1 MEAKPDTDDIRRLCR
16 TRTEELE
23 GFIDG
28 LFGDAELMDLP
39 ERANEALDNLGK
51 IYAMTR
57 GIIDLLERESR
68 RQRGTLG
75 ESSRTLG
82 SSHTSQRKNCTQ

>member
-39 ERANEALDNLGK
+39 EWANEALDNLGQ
-51 IYAMTR
+51 IYAMIR
-57 GIIDLLERESR
+57 GIIDLLERESALRATSESPRGR
-68 RQRGTLG
+68 RTPWFVLSCGR
-75 ESSRTLG
+75 SR
-82 SSHTSQRKNCTQ
+82 S